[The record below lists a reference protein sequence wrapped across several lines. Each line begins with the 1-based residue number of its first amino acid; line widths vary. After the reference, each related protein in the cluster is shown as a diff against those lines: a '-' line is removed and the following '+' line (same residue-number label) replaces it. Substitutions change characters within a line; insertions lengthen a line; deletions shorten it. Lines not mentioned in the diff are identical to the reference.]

1 MCADATRSAG
11 LLLIFSLPLLTSDD
25 PHPVASKRREG
36 SLLLTVEHAGN
47 LVPATLGD
55 LGLPASEIERHIGWD
70 PGASALANAL
80 HTRLGGTLIE
90 QRYSRLVIDCN
101 RPVEAP
107 DLIAE
112 MSDGTM
118 VPANVGISQTE
129 RLRRWTEIHQP
140 YHAEVA
146 KSVAERPRGLAS
158 VHTYDPQ
165 RRVDGAIR
173 PWPIGLLWRKPNTLA
188 DHLAMR
194 LATAPLALPLGINR
208 PYTIDDE
215 SDYTIPVH
223 AEAAGLDHVLI
234 EVRND
239 FLKRDE
245 DVAAMADLLADAL
258 SSWSD

>member
-1 MCADATRSAG
+1 MN
-11 LLLIFSLPLLTSDD
+11 FSPPLLTPDD
-25 PHPVASKRREG
+25 PNPVAMTRQAG
-36 SLLLTVEHAGN
+36 SFLLTVEHAGN
-47 LVPATLGD
+47 LVPKALGD
-55 LGLPASEIERHIGWD
+55 LGLPAGEIDRHIGWD
-70 PGASALANAL
+70 PGASPLANAL
-80 HTRLGGTLIE
+80 HARIGGTLIE

-101 RPVEAP
+101 RPFEAR

-112 MSDGTM
+112 ISDGTK
-118 VPANVGISQTE
+118 VPANTNVGDRE
-129 RLRRWTEIHQP
+129 RVRRWTEIHQP
-140 YHAEVA
+140 YHD
-146 KSVAERPRGLAS
+146 KVAEAVSGRPRGLVS

-165 RRVDGAIR
+165 RRSDGAVR
-173 PWPIGLLWRKPNTLA
+173 PWPIGLLWRKPNGLA
-188 DHLAMR
+188 DHLAAR
-194 LATAPLALPLGINR
+194 LATAPLALPLGINQ

-239 FLKRDE
+239 FLKRDD

>member
-1 MCADATRSAG
+1 MTRQ
-11 LLLIFSLPLLTSDD
+11 D
-25 PHPVASKRREG
+25 G

-47 LVPATLGD
+47 LVPRALGD
-55 LGLPASEIERHIGWD
+55 LGLPAGEIDRHIGWD
-70 PGASALANAL
+70 PGASPLANAL
-80 HTRLGGTLIE
+80 HARVGGTLVE

-101 RPVEAP
+101 RPFDAP

-112 MSDGTM
+112 ISDGTT
-118 VPANVGISQTE
+118 VPANVGTTQTE

-140 YHAEVA
+140 YHDAVA
-146 KSVAERPRGLAS
+146 KAVAQRPRGLVS

-173 PWPIGLLWRKPNTLA
+173 PWPIGLLWRKPNRLA
-188 DHLAMR
+188 DHLATH
-194 LATAPLALPLGINR
+194 LATAPLALPLGINQ

-223 AEAAGLDHVLI
+223 AEAGGLDHVLI

-258 SSWSD
+258 SNWSD